1 MNKHIKNFNEN
12 LNNDKVVK
20 KVNYID
26 TMSLEDILPKAT
38 QKLMKENS
46 HNNGWCMRFY
56 VESEQF
62 SKDEYSWD
70 FQEINSF
77 FLSQGIKA
85 GDIVYIHYDW

>member
-46 HNNGWCMRFY
+46 HNNRRCIRFY
-56 VESEQF
+56 VYSE
-62 SKDEYSWD
+62 
-70 FQEINSF
+70 
-77 FLSQGIKA
+77 
-85 GDIVYIHYDW
+85 